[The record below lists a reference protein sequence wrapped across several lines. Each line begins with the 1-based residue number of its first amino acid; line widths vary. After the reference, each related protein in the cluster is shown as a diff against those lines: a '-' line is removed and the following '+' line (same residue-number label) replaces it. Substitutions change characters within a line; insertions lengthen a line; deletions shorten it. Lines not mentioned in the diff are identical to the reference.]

1 MFGKDGGK
9 NLSEEYDLPFLG
21 QVPLVQS
28 IREGGDD
35 GMPAMIASESLAK
48 NAFREF
54 TAKAVRN
61 IALRNANMPNTKLIE
76 VTA

>member
-1 MFGKDGGK
+1 
-9 NLSEEYDLPFLG
+9 
-21 QVPLVQS
+21 
-28 IREGGDD
+28 
-35 GMPAMIASESLAK
+35 MIAAETLAK

-76 VTA
+76 VTT